1 MTDQDVLAICAFCP
15 APCRAALGDA
25 HGATTETRQPS
36 ALALIARSALDGR
49 MAATPDLLARLG
61 DLATVR
67 TCQSACSYGLDV
79 AGALEAARP
88 RLEAMIDAR

>member
-1 MTDQDVLAICAFCP
+1 MADPDVLAICAFCP

-36 ALALIARSALDGR
+36 ALSLVARSALDGR
-49 MAATPDLLARLG
+49 MPVTADILARVGEL
-61 DLATVR
+61 DTVR
-67 TCQSACSYGLDV
+67 TCQAACSYGLDV

-88 RLEAMIDAR
+88 RLEAMLDAR